1 MCTKNHY
8 HMMCGSWDMERDRQ
22 NFLLFW
28 TSFWPFTLLTTQ
40 KIKIMK
46 TAGDIIILQM
56 CTINENHMMYGSWDM
71 EHDRHNFLSFQ
82 AIFLSFY
89 LTDNLKNQNFEKMKK
104 IPGVVIILHLSTT
117 INDHMMYHSWD
128 MERDVG
134 FFVIL
139 DQFLHFYLP

>member
-1 MCTKNHY
+1 MYQKSLSHDVWVLRYGAPQTEFFVILDH
-8 HMMCGSWDMERDRQ
+8 
-22 NFLLFW
+22 FLAFY
-28 TSFWPFTLLTTQ
+28 PLTTQ

-46 TAGDIIILQM
+46 TTGDIIILQM

-104 IPGVVIILHLSTT
+104 IPGDIIILYLSNT

-134 FFVIL
+134 FFVTL